1 MRLKTLTAPTM
12 PDALR
17 LMKRELGP
25 DAVILST
32 KKIRG
37 TDGSPTLEITV
48 AIDDEATPPPQTP
61 AKVALTPPP
70 QPAMPHT
77 NTQQAAPTSANM
89 GNLGQTLA
97 AHHLPPGTRHDWLDA
112 IEKITSAGFDTTS
125 AFAMML
131 GKKIT
136 LLPAAQQLP
145 PGHIHVVIGPHGAGK
160 TTFLCKL
167 ALQRQKSGAN
177 IGLLSFDDEKLG
189 GFAPLESVARILGDQ
204 AYLITNEKDFQTAAK
219 AIGKRH
225 YLFIDTPGLNPHQPD
240 VLETFRQKL
249 GRFNLPLQVH
259 LVVPASL
266 NSADMNALPY
276 AMRDFQPQS
285 VIFTGLD
292 TTRRYGP
299 IASLLHDTQLP
310 GGLMTNS
317 PDPLIAPQNITAD
330 ILAAQL
336 ATAPKPLWEEAT

>member
-37 TDGSPTLEITV
+37 SDGKPTLEVTV
-48 AIDDEATPPPQTP
+48 AVDDDARPPPPSMPEPTYSTP
-61 AKVALTPPP
+61 LRTTIPTAPAGTGTNSDLAK
-70 QPAMPHT
+70 
-77 NTQQAAPTSANM
+77 
-89 GNLGQTLA
+89 TLA
-97 AHHLPPGTRHDWLDA
+97 AHNLPPGTRSSWLDA
-112 IEKITSAGFDTTS
+112 VEKITAAGFDHHS
-125 AFAMML
+125 AFSMML
-131 GKKIT
+131 GKKVN
-136 LLPAAQQLP
+136 LVPEAQQLP
-145 PGHIHVVIGPHGAGK
+145 PGRIHVVIGPHGAGK

-189 GFAPLESVARILGDQ
+189 GFAPLESVARLLGDQ
-204 AYLITNEKDFQTAAK
+204 AHLITNEKDFQTAAK
-219 AIGKRH
+219 AVGKRH

-240 VLETFRQKL
+240 KLETFRQKL
-249 GRFNLPLQVH
+249 FSFNLPLEVH

-266 NSADMNALPY
+266 NSGDMNALPY
-276 AMRDFQPQS
+276 VMRDFQPRS
-285 VIFTGLD
+285 LIFTGLD

-299 IASLLHDTQLP
+299 LASLLHDTQLP

-317 PDPLIAPQNITAD
+317 PDPLLPPQNLTAD
-330 ILAAQL
+330 TLAEHL
-336 ATAPKPLWEEAT
+336 ATQPKPVWEDET